1 MSMIIPFKPGVMH
14 IAASA
19 KDDNYLIGSK
29 CQNCGAV
36 AFPRRVAC
44 HKCLSNDTVE
54 IPLSKRGKLAS
65 FVVAWAAPEGFK
77 PPMMLGYI
85 DLPEGV
91 RLLSMV
97 TGTEPSKDSLKPGQE
112 MELVFEEI
120 RTDKD
125 GNKIVAFK
133 FKPVTKGG
141 VS

>member
-1 MSMIIPFKPGVMH
+1 MIIPFKPDVMH
-14 IAASA
+14 LASSA
-19 KDDNYLIGSK
+19 KDDNHLIGSK
-29 CQNCGAV
+29 CQFCDAV
-36 AFPRRVAC
+36 AFPKRVVC
-44 HKCLSNDTVE
+44 HKCGADFLVE
-54 IPLSKRGKLAS
+54 IPLSKIGKLAS

-91 RLLSMV
+91 RILSMI
-97 TGTEPSKDSLKPGQE
+97 TGCEPSRDALEMGQE

-133 FKPVTKGG
+133 FKPFAKGG

>member
-1 MSMIIPFKPGVMH
+1 MIIPFKQGVMH
-14 IAASA
+14 ISSLTA
-19 KDDNYLIGSK
+19 KDNYLIGSK
-29 CQNCGAV
+29 CQNCGAM
-36 AFPRRVAC
+36 AFPKRVTC
-44 HKCLSNDTVE
+44 HKCLSDDTVE
-54 IPLSKRGKLAS
+54 TPLSKRGKLAS

-77 PPMMLGYI
+77 PPMMLAYI

-112 MELVFEEI
+112 MELVFEEL

>member
-1 MSMIIPFKPGVMH
+1 MIIPFKQGVMH
-14 IAASA
+14 LSSSPG
-19 KDDNYLIGSK
+19 DESYLIGSK

-36 AFPRRVAC
+36 AFPRRVVC
-44 HKCLSNDTVE
+44 HKCLSDNVVE

-65 FVVAWAAPEGFK
+65 FTIALVAPEGFK

-85 DLPEGV
+85 DLPEEV

-97 TGTEPSKDSLKPGQE
+97 TGSEPATNALELGQE

-120 RTDKD
+120 RADED

>member
-1 MSMIIPFKPGVMH
+1 MIIPFKRGIMH
-14 IAASA
+14 LASSAA
-19 KDDNYLIGSK
+19 DDNHLIGSK
-29 CQNCGAV
+29 CHSCGVV
-36 AFPRRVAC
+36 AFPKRVVC
-44 HKCLSNDTVE
+44 HKCGSDLLTE

-97 TGTEPSKDSLKPGQE
+97 TGSEPSRDALKVGQE

-120 RTDKD
+120 RDDKN

-133 FKPVTKGG
+133 FKPVTHGG
-141 VS
+141 V